1 MQICYYT
8 GTIILYL
15 NYFTKRK
22 GFCKRQVT
30 GFQGGVIFEKQI
42 RHLSVVAL
50 CQIVFKTP
58 IKKFT
63 LKCCFLTWRR
73 ASEKFDCDP
82 KITQRKNVHFLNFV
96 EGKNKEKLKKL
107 FFLCPS
113 KTNLPILG
121 LNKMFNIFKFRNLVL
136 SIVR

>member
-1 MQICYYT
+1 M
-8 GTIILYL
+8 
-15 NYFTKRK
+15 
-22 GFCKRQVT
+22 
-30 GFQGGVIFEKQI
+30 IFEKQI

-50 CQIVFKTP
+50 CQIVLKTP

-63 LKCCFLTWRR
+63 FKCCFLTWRR

-113 KTNLPILG
+113 Q
-121 LNKMFNIFKFRNLVL
+121 NKSVHFGAKKNVQHF
-136 SIVR
+136 